1 LNKRVVWAIAL
12 GLFVIGGVAAGL
24 RVMFPGRFD
33 VARWQGADSPDAFAR
48 RREMIGD
55 VNKLIDEHTIDSKNE
70 NVWLYDL
77 GDQAGAGGAP
87 GPHSWLELRFGPGDN
102 LVAHRV
108 IQE

>member
-1 LNKRVVWAIAL
+1 
-12 GLFVIGGVAAGL
+12 
-24 RVMFPGRFD
+24 MFPGRFD

-55 VNKLIDEHTIDSKNE
+55 VNKLIDEHTSDSKQTPVRLLANPQRRDPENE
-70 NVWLYDL
+70 NVWLYAL
-77 GDQAGAGGAP
+77 GAQAGAGGAP

-108 IQE
+108 IQ